1 MERNASEIVNT
12 RLASHDA
19 VRILI
24 AKAQWWF
31 RVSLQQLF
39 EGSSRLSVVGEA
51 RDTNETIILTQ
62 LLRPD
67 VLLLAQ
73 DLPPSASSVLEHLEN
88 SGSPSHV
95 VILRT
100 AGNQRW
106 MDEFVVSSAGRVSI
120 CNSELSVVRDMLNDL
135 ADRISAESTGM
146 TTALPAS
153 GEEMAIFERSR
164 FGLTRREL
172 QVIGAILEGQTN
184 KDIAATFSISQ
195 CTVKHHLTRI
205 FDKLGVSNRLEL
217 ALFAVNHK
225 LAELPVR

>member
-1 MERNASEIVNT
+1 MARNVSEIVNT
-12 RLASHDA
+12 RLASQDSI
-19 VRILI
+19 RILI
-24 AKAQWWF
+24 AKSQWWF
-31 RVSLQQLF
+31 RAGLQQSL
-39 EGSSRLSVVGEA
+39 EGSPRLCVVGEA
-51 RDTNETIILTQ
+51 RDAGETVIMMR

-73 DLPPSASSVLEHLEN
+73 DLPPSASLVLQQLET
-88 SGSPSHV
+88 SGSSSHV

-100 AGNQRW
+100 TANERW
-106 MDEFVVSSAGRVSI
+106 MDEFVAGSAGTMSI
-120 CNSELSVVRDMLNDL
+120 CDSDLNVVRDKLSDL
-135 ADRISAESTGM
+135 ADRISIQSRA
-146 TTALPAS
+146 TTAVPMS
-153 GEEMAIFERSR
+153 IGEMGIFERPR

-217 ALFAVNHK
+217 ALFAVNHR
-225 LAELPVR
+225 LAELPLR

>member
-1 MERNASEIVNT
+1 MARNVSEIVNT
-12 RLASHDA
+12 RLASQDSI
-19 VRILI
+19 RILI
-24 AKAQWWF
+24 AKSQWWF
-31 RVSLQQLF
+31 RAGLQQSL
-39 EGSSRLSVVGEA
+39 EGSPRLCVVGEA
-51 RDTNETIILTQ
+51 RDAGETVIMMR

-73 DLPPSASSVLEHLEN
+73 DLPPSASSVLQQLEK
-88 SGSPSHV
+88 SDSSSHV

-100 AGNQRW
+100 TANERW
-106 MDEFVVSSAGRVSI
+106 MDEFVAGSAGTVSI
-120 CNSELSVVRDMLNDL
+120 CDSDLNVVRDKLSDL
-135 ADRISAESTGM
+135 ADRISIQSRA
-146 TTALPAS
+146 TTAAVPVSIA
-153 GEEMAIFERSR
+153 EMGIFERPR

-217 ALFAVNHK
+217 ALFAVNHR
-225 LAELPVR
+225 LAELPLR